1 MNRGLRSTLAA
12 ILVLAAFL
20 GASEGVRANGGTLRV
35 ARATVGPYLVSV
47 WTQPDP
53 PRVGRLDVSVAV
65 MRPEDGTAILDAVPS
80 VTAQLTG
87 NQAPPVTERAV
98 LGGGG
103 TPLLY
108 HAELELSRP
117 GRWRVTV
124 TIPPVSEPGGASFE
138 IDAVRSGSL
147 APLVLGVVTAGLL
160 ALMLW
165 RLARRARGTRS
176 AGP

>member
-1 MNRGLRSTLAA
+1 M
-12 ILVLAAFL
+12 LVLAALL

-65 MRPEDGTAILDAVPS
+65 MRPEDGTAVLGAAPS
-80 VTAQLTG
+80 VSAQALG
-87 NQAPPVTERAV
+87 DQAAPVTERAV

-124 TIPPVSEPGGASFE
+124 IVPPAPEPGGASFE
-138 IDAVRSGSL
+138 IDAVPSGSL
-147 APLVLGVVTAGLL
+147 APLVIGVVTAGLL
-160 ALMLW
+160 AWMLA
-165 RLARRARGTRS
+165 RRHARRARGTRS
-176 AGP
+176 VEP

>member
-1 MNRGLRSTLAA
+1 M
-12 ILVLAAFL
+12 LVLAGLL

-35 ARATVGPYLVSV
+35 ARAEIGPYLVSV

-65 MRPEDGTAILDAVPS
+65 MRPADGTAVLDATPS
-80 VTAQLTG
+80 VAAQATG
-87 NQAPPVTERAV
+87 DQTPPVTERAV

-124 TIPPVSEPGGASFE
+124 TVPPAPEPGGASFE